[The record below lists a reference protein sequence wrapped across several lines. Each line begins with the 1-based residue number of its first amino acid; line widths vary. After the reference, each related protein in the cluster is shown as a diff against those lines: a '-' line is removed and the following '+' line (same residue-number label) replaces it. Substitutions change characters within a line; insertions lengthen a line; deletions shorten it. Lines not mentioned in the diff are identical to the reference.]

1 MSSEGKTCID
11 RKIQDSDEKVHNE
24 EISLEAICKRLK
36 LVEPP
41 TTSTGFALLGVLRLS
56 LSGLEV
62 TVDGP
67 PRLSRPGGLLKPL
80 VHHRSGLLSLKCQ
93 ELDPCTLSAV
103 ILLYLIPLFRPVFI
117 WSLVLCWYLYGII
130 IRGCRFLGRVFTL
143 LLYLRYRF
151 SFHSL
156 LVRRRYRRDV
166 GGLFLHWRVQ
176 DNIRRLICGGLA
188 GEI

>member
-1 MSSEGKTCID
+1 MPSEGKTCIE
-11 RKIQDSDEKVHNE
+11 RKIQDSDGKVHNE
-24 EISLEAICKRLK
+24 KISLEAICKRLEGAG
-36 LVEPP
+36 EPP
-41 TTSTGFALLGVLRLS
+41 TTSTRFALLGVLRLS

-117 WSLVLCWYLYGII
+117 WSL
-130 IRGCRFLGRVFTL
+130 L
-143 LLYLRYRF
+143 L
-151 SFHSL
+151 
-156 LVRRRYRRDV
+156 
-166 GGLFLHWRVQ
+166 
-176 DNIRRLICGGLA
+176 
-188 GEI
+188 